1 MALLLL
7 RVREEEGPEP
17 GPQSDSE
24 DEAPLDTSPAR
35 SPAKAKSPS
44 KRGEDGR
51 EVAVRDERDVLYA
64 EGPEDR
70 DDLVPDCGEGR
81 GSQLLFSRFLAPG
94 GSWSRPPLLHLARFL
109 PPGRALSPSLVCTQ
123 GQDAASAHV
132 AAPHMPSVHVCLSW
146 HTAPDRMLLPSS
158 LLRSRAGWP

>member
-1 MALLLL
+1 MCVYIYTHAHTHTRARTHTHTHTHAHARTWVQVALLLL

-94 GSWSRPPLLHLARFL
+94 GSWSRPPLLHLACFL
-109 PPGRALSPSLVCTQ
+109 PPGRALSPSLVCTHLC
-123 GQDAASAHV
+123 A
-132 AAPHMPSVHVCLSW
+132 
-146 HTAPDRMLLPSS
+146 
-158 LLRSRAGWP
+158 